1 MLPLIVYIGCQLTT
15 HAASST
21 EVELG
26 SRASL
31 TSKGNIR
38 RDVLGYNERGHKQG
52 EKSDCYH
59 HSPHLDVKCHASDVL
74 GVGSLFD

>member
-1 MLPLIVYIGCQLTT
+1 MLPFIVYIGCQLTT
-15 HAASST
+15 HTASST
-21 EVELG
+21 KVELG

-38 RDVLGYNERGHKQG
+38 RDAFGYNEKEHKQG
-52 EKSDCYH
+52 EKSDSYH
-59 HSPHLDVKCHASDVL
+59 HRPHLYVKRLASDVF